1 MPGQTYYTN
10 SQGTKTPLPIPAHH
24 HDSVY
29 VRQDQ
34 VSKMLRHRAIVV
46 EQVTNW
52 TLPDNVDVNIGAYTD
67 TDSIAVEWESAEP
80 DAPGDVVELGWTP
93 SGVVIPVDGIYFVW
107 GRLDMTANADAAFDN
122 GRLIFGATVNGGT
135 AGTQIERLHQGNSVI
150 RTSTYVG
157 YLRSGD
163 VVSQRLKLLSA
174 TANVVRGV
182 EMGVFSIA
190 PFGWSE
196 DVTTVDG
203 SVSKQDLKDVTAA
216 SSDFADFQTR
226 IAAL

>member
-10 SQGTKTPLPIPAHH
+10 SQGVKTLLPIPAHH

-46 EQVTNW
+46 YQDSDW
-52 TLPDNVDVNIGAYTD
+52 SLPDNVDVTIGAYTD
-67 TDSIAVEWESAEP
+67 PDSIAVEWESAEP
-80 DAPGDVVELGWTP
+80 GAPGDVVELGWTP

-107 GRLDMTANADAAFDN
+107 ARLDMTGNSDAAFDN
-122 GRLIFGATVNGGT
+122 GRLIFGASLNGGT
-135 AGTQIERLHQGNSVI
+135 LGTQIERLHQSNSVV
-150 RTSTYVG
+150 RVSTYAG

-163 VVSQRLKLLSA
+163 VVSQRLKLLSGA
-174 TANVVRGV
+174 LNVVRGV
-182 EMGVFSIA
+182 EMCVFSVA

-196 DVTTVDG
+196 DVTAVDG